1 MNNEQST
8 LHFWFL
14 PLIGMLLV
22 TVSLTANIFAPRLLL
37 AHFTFFDLLLPGG
50 IIAFPATFAILD
62 IITEHY
68 GYKRASSLIKFNLIC
83 QCVFSLLITLILK
96 LNSHVSAQYEIA
108 FHTVLGT
115 SISIF
120 VASLFASLIADL
132 VNCKILATW
141 KIYLNGKHLWLRAI
155 GSTAVG
161 ELVFSCIWVLIFF
174 HSSLSNQSIVWLIF
188 SQYLVKVLYEIIC
201 VPFTYLSVYLLGK
214 YEGVTRIR
222 YLNFD
227 PSIHNFLNNETLLSE
242 KLE

>member
-1 MNNEQST
+1 MSNQDKEN
-8 LHFWFL
+8 FWYI

-22 TVSLTANIFAPRLLL
+22 TVSLTANIFAARLLMT
-37 AHFTFFDLLLPGG
+37 HFVFFDLLLPGG

-62 IITEHY
+62 VVTEHY

-83 QCVFSLLITLILK
+83 QCVFSLLVTLILK
-96 LNSHVSAQYEIA
+96 LHPHISQQYEIA

-120 VASLFASLIADL
+120 FASLFASLIAET

-141 KIYLNGKHLWLRAI
+141 RAYVDGRHLWLRAV

-174 HSSLSNQSIVWLIF
+174 YSNLSAQKMVWLIF
-188 SQYLVKVLYEIIC
+188 SQYLVKVLYEVVC
-201 VPFTYLSVYLLGK
+201 VPFTYIAVYLLKKHENVKRVRYVNFNPSLGGVLNSDALS
-214 YEGVTRIR
+214 YE
-222 YLNFD
+222 
-227 PSIHNFLNNETLLSE
+227 SHE
-242 KLE
+242 